1 MSVVSLEPQRRK
13 STPPEGAICAVV
25 RVQAREGTGS
35 DFAALLNDLAYS
47 VRADED
53 GCTSYV
59 VTRAMG
65 SPEHFA
71 VHARFADW
79 GAFEGHAETAHLKRL
94 MPRIN
99 ALLAA
104 PMAMEIFLEV

>member
-1 MSVVSLEPQRRK
+1 MAIESLEPQRRAA
-13 STPPEGAICAVV
+13 TPEGAVCAIV
-25 RVQAREGTGS
+25 RAETRKGAGAE
-35 DFAALLNDLAYS
+35 FAALLSDLAYS

-59 VTRAMG
+59 VTRMMG

-71 VHARFADW
+71 VHARFTDW
-79 GAFEGHAETAHLKRL
+79 RAFEQHADTSHLKRL

-104 PMAMEIFLEV
+104 PFSMEIFLEV